1 MPKEI
6 EIDEAVYEDVAHI
19 AKIAEY
25 ETAEAFIEEVLTRRT
40 RSILETFGLY
50 E

>member
-1 MPKEI
+1 MPREV
-6 EIDEAVYEDVAHI
+6 EIDDAVFEDVARI
-19 AKIAEY
+19 AKIAEF
-25 ETAEAFIEEVLTRRT
+25 ETAEAFIEETLTRRT

>member
-1 MPKEI
+1 MPREVD
-6 EIDEAVYEDVAHI
+6 IDDAIYEDVTRI

-25 ETAEAFIEEVLTRRT
+25 ETAEAFVEEVLTRRT